1 MTESSSTEPIP
12 VSADPENEP
21 WVASLLREA
30 LGLQDAS
37 LVICRPKLIIEFKTE
52 GLGRGLQRFTQ
63 DGHETWQ
70 IGEFR
75 GHHCHVDLNTIA
87 QVVFDAAPVACQGG
101 RPNYTVWFMADW
113 DCANPF
119 RKGGY
124 LSVTLNSPYTEMGT
138 PRREVIDPVINLYR
152 RYCNDKRVFAEPGFL
167 HAIA

>member
-1 MTESSSTEPIP
+1 M
-12 VSADPENEP
+12 
-21 WVASLLREA
+21 
-30 LGLQDAS
+30 
-37 LVICRPKLIIEFKTE
+37 
-52 GLGRGLQRFTQ
+52 
-63 DGHETWQ
+63 
-70 IGEFR
+70 
-75 GHHCHVDLNTIA
+75 DLNTIA